1 MNKLT
6 VPIALVMVMACAC
19 TSLYRSVIGLTAA
32 MDAADDEYAH
42 LYNEGRKNN
51 NPVIISPE
59 VHAKVDKAHLEWRKA
74 AGVAHDALVAH
85 KAGTARDPAAFGL
98 AFEAAQSAA
107 IKFVELILPYTTREK
122 ANKIGEAIKG
132 AATL

>member
-1 MNKLT
+1 MTQKHAALA
-6 VPIALVMVMACAC
+6 IAVLAISITSC
-19 TSLYRSVIGLTAA
+19 TTFYRGVIGLTAA
-32 MDAADDEYAH
+32 VDAADDEYAR
-42 LYNEGRKNN
+42 LFNDGLI
-51 NPVIISPE
+51 PPE

-122 ANKIGEAIKG
+122 AHKIGESIKG